1 MIKPAYQQP
10 IDKKTLE
17 QTVVLFEK
25 LMKILHPFMPF
36 LTEEIWHLLRERN
49 EGEDV
54 MVSSWPERHRIH
66 HKILD
71 QFEFAKDVII
81 AIRGVRADKNIPQK
95 EQLDFFVKKNLNE
108 IPDNTWD
115 GLVAKLCNLTSVEYV
130 DEKVDNAMSF
140 VVKSTEF
147 YIPMGTLV
155 DVEAE
160 IKKMEEEIDYTE
172 GFLNSV
178 MKKLSNERFVSG
190 APAAVVENERKKQ
203 SDAENKIK
211 VLQEQIA
218 ALKG

>member
-1 MIKPAYQQP
+1 MIKPAYQKP
-10 IDKKTLE
+10 IDKKTIE
-17 QTVVLFEK
+17 QTIGLFEK

-49 EGEDV
+49 EEEDI
-54 MVSSWPERHRIH
+54 MVSPWPDRQRIH

-81 AIRGVRADKNIPQK
+81 AIRGVRANKNIPQK
-95 EQLDFFVKKNLNE
+95 EQLEFFVKKNLDE
-108 IPDNTWD
+108 TPDNTWD
-115 GLVAKLCNLTSVEYV
+115 GLVAKLCNLSSVEYV

-147 YIPMGTLV
+147 YIPLGTLV

-160 IKKMEEEIDYTE
+160 IKKMEEEIDYTR
-172 GFLNSV
+172 GFLDSV
-178 MKKLSNERFVSG
+178 MKKLSNERFVNG

-211 VLQEQIA
+211 VLQEQIK
-218 ALKG
+218 ALK